1 MKKIKS
7 RYLIVYIIPILV
19 NFFAMVYLLLSEN
32 VVLYLLLGIVLS
44 AIVPIYLNLV
54 NYFIF
59 KEEPLINRRQMLN
72 VLLSL
77 ICPLIYTSIP
87 VINGFGWDW
96 ETGIFVLTLEVISG
110 GLIFV
115 FTVFNVVYW
124 RYKNKVMTEK

>member
-124 RYKNKVMTEK
+124 RYKNKL